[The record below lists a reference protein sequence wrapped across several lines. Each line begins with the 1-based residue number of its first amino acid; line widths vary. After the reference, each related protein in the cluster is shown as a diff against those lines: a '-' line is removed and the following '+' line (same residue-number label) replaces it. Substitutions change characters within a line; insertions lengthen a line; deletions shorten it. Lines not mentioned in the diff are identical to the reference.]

1 MIFYI
6 VLGVIALS
14 ILSRSLLVL
23 DQYERGV
30 RYRLGRYLDVL
41 GPGLNILYPA
51 LDVIEVVDMRMKTL
65 DVPKQKVIT
74 KDNAIVMID
83 AFLYY
88 EPVHPELLILRVKD
102 FEYAIV
108 QLAQTTMRSI
118 IGEMTFDEGLY
129 QREALNSEL
138 MDKLDDVVERWGAR
152 LISIEIRELMPASAE
167 LTLAMNMQMAGERT
181 KRAAILE
188 AEGFKQSAIL
198 NAQGDQQKLCLEAD
212 GEMRAMVKLASGEAD
227 ALKAVATQ
235 ASESITG
242 PAMTLWQLNML
253 EEVGKSKDSVILM
266 PYNIVELT
274 KAFQGIEG
282 KRGG

>member
-1 MIFYI
+1 MFFYI

-129 QREALNSEL
+129 QREAMNSEL

-188 AEGFKQSAIL
+188 AEGFKESAIL

-227 ALKAVATQ
+227 ALKSVATQ
-235 ASESITG
+235 ARESICG

-253 EEVGKSKDSVILM
+253 EEVGKNKDSVILM

>member
-1 MIFYI
+1 
-6 VLGVIALS
+6 
-14 ILSRSLLVL
+14 
-23 DQYERGV
+23 
-30 RYRLGRYLDVL
+30 
-41 GPGLNILYPA
+41 
-51 LDVIEVVDMRMKTL
+51 MRMKTL

-118 IGEMTFDEGLY
+118 MGEMTFDEGLY
-129 QREALNSEL
+129 QREAMNSEL

-188 AEGFKQSAIL
+188 AEGFKESAIL

-235 ASESITG
+235 ASESISG

-253 EEVGKSKDSVILM
+253 EEVGKNKDSVMLM

-274 KAFQGIEG
+274 KAFRGIEG